1 MAIKFTKG
9 NIFTSKH
16 QTLVNTINCVG
27 VMGAG
32 IALEFKYRYPK
43 MYDEYVKLCQDKYI
57 RIGSLW
63 LYRRE
68 TERKWVLN
76 FPTKLHWKFES
87 KPEYLIKGLEKFVET
102 YKEKGIE
109 SIAFPLL
116 GADKGGLSPDLSKE
130 IMEKYLS
137 QCDIPIEIYEFDPYA
152 EDDLIHLTQDLFSRG
167 KPKDVAKTTDIS
179 LTVVNKIKKALEG
192 NVNSLSQLAKVKGIG
207 ETTLEKLYQ
216 IVLHQTKRP
225 KVITQELFDTPKEL
239 NGTKPHVKHEKKEKL
254 SELPFSEKV
263 ALTGL
268 DVNTVFNI
276 EHEDENVTIKDLKTY
291 CRQLKINPKHFIDK
305 YFKDLTLQSV
315 TT

>member
-1 MAIKFTKG
+1 MDIKFTKG
-9 NIFTSKH
+9 NLFTSKH

-43 MYDEYVKLCQDKYI
+43 MYDEYVKLCQEKYI

-68 TERKWVLN
+68 IDRKWVLN

-116 GADKGGLSPDLSKE
+116 GADKGGLNPELSKE

-152 EDDLIHLTQDLFSRG
+152 EDDLIYVTQDLFSRG
-167 KPKDVAKTTDIS
+167 KPKDIAKTTDIG
-179 LTVVNKIKKALEG
+179 LTAVNKIKKALEG
-192 NVNSLSQLAKVKGIG
+192 NINSLSQLSKVKGVG
-207 ETTLEKLYQ
+207 ETSLEKLYQ
-216 IVLHQTKRP
+216 FALHQTKRP
-225 KVITQELFDTPKEL
+225 KVITQELFETPKEL
-239 NGTKPHVKHEKKEKL
+239 NGLKTNTKDEKKEML
-254 SELPFSEKV
+254 TELPFNEKV

-291 CRQLKINPKHFIDK
+291 CRQLKINPIIFIDK
-305 YFKDLTLQSV
+305 YFKDFSHQTIS
-315 TT
+315 T

>member
-1 MAIKFTKG
+1 
-9 NIFTSKH
+9 
-16 QTLVNTINCVG
+16 
-27 VMGAG
+27 MGAG

-116 GADKGGLSPDLSKE
+116 GADKGGLSPELSKE
-130 IMEKYLS
+130 LMERYLS

-192 NVNSLSQLAKVKGIG
+192 NINSLSQLAKVKGIG

-216 IVLHQTKRP
+216 IVLNQTKRP

-239 NGTKPHVKHEKKEKL
+239 NGTKTHVKHEKKEKL
-254 SELPFSEKV
+254 SDLPFSEKV

-305 YFKDLTLQSV
+305 YFKDLTLQGITS
-315 TT
+315 